1 MCARVDDVVIS
12 QEVLNIDR
20 HEKRVDTQGAKR
32 IGPCVTTES
41 ASVLF
46 KINPKTNDIVFRP
59 VCDELAKTAVLPSLG
74 VGDHDRVLENCF
86 YFAVVANDPWI
97 AGFPLEHILRH
108 HQQTLD
114 VEVPKDLLEVS
125 PFVIND
131 PPHETRLK
139 DFARE
144 LRKVAV

>member
-12 QEVLNIDR
+12 QEILNIDR

-41 ASVLF
+41 ASMLF
-46 KINPKTNDIVFRP
+46 KINPKANDIVFRP
-59 VCDELAKTAVLPSLG
+59 VGDELAKTAVLPSLG
-74 VGDHDRVLENCF
+74 VRDHDRVLQHGF

-114 VEVPKDLLEVS
+114 VEIPEDLLEVS
-125 PFVIND
+125 PFVIDD

-139 DFARE
+139 DLARE
-144 LRKVAV
+144 LCEVSV